1 MDVVVAMPIVKP
13 RLLSP
18 VVDKTGCVVV
28 NPPLVLYSINKTWCG
43 SFVNPS
49 ADSGWS
55 KAPMTVARVVEPSLS
70 VSSVIL

>member
-1 MDVVVAMPIVKP
+1 MMPKVKP

-18 VVDKTGCVVV
+18 VVDKTGCVVGIHTGIV
-28 NPPLVLYSINKTWCG
+28 FNKQTWCG

-55 KAPMTVARVVEPSLS
+55 KAPMTVARVVEPSVS